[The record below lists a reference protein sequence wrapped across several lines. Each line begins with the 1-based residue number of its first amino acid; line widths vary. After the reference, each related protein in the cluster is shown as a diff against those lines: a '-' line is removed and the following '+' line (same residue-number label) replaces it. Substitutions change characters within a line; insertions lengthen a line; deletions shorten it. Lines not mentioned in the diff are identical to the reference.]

1 MIVQRQ
7 RDFRVEGR
15 VGPEARSAPGERR
28 LAGGTSFLRVTCRPR
43 IHSCM
48 NTARPRI
55 AFQGAPGAFSE
66 DAIRVFWGPDTIAV
80 PCESFTSM
88 LAAVKSGA
96 ADGAVLPVEN
106 LLLGPIA
113 SALDALDDFSVGLN
127 LGGTTDVSVVH
138 ALLGTADA
146 TLEGVKRITSHPV
159 ALAQCRRFLQAFGA
173 KVEPFYDTA
182 GAAKMVRDTADPRIA
197 AVASHN
203 AALLYGLTVLADAIQ
218 DEPGNWT
225 RFVQIEREG

>member
-1 MIVQRQ
+1 
-7 RDFRVEGR
+7 
-15 VGPEARSAPGERR
+15 
-28 LAGGTSFLRVTCRPR
+28 
-43 IHSCM
+43 M

-127 LGGTTDVSVVH
+127 LGGTTDVPVVH

-146 TLEGVKRITSHPV
+146 TLEGVKRVTSHPV

-218 DEPGNWT
+218 DEPDNWT